1 MGSSESKGEEDPACL
16 QLAKKYRFPKKTA
29 KNIKEHFEAIDID
42 SNGFLT
48 KHDFRRL
55 LNQFNP
61 FSDRVL
67 DAFFFPPDDLDP
79 GAKPQDSIDLEHFF
93 KMIHLFFLFP
103 TKRSLRDC
111 RDIFTK
117 PKQVFAESKNK
128 KKKRLMILFRMI
140 KAPDEDVITQE
151 AFANTIEIL
160 KIARETE
167 ESIQKAFIEIEKI
180 SKSEKPELDFDT
192 FKKVCQKYQ
201 IDDIFVNEV
210 RDDHKDQMII

>member
-1 MGSSESKGEEDPACL
+1 
-16 QLAKKYRFPKKTA
+16 
-29 KNIKEHFEAIDID
+29 
-42 SNGFLT
+42 
-48 KHDFRRL
+48 
-55 LNQFNP
+55 
-61 FSDRVL
+61 
-67 DAFFFPPDDLDP
+67 
-79 GAKPQDSIDLEHFF
+79 
-93 KMIHLFFLFP
+93 
-103 TKRSLRDC
+103 
-111 RDIFTK
+111 
-117 PKQVFAESKNK
+117 
-128 KKKRLMILFRMI
+128 MILFRMI